1 MALNLGVLSAAVTLY
16 NKDYLNKLKELE
28 NKSDSTFSKIA
39 QMAAGYLSLRAIT
52 SFAEKSI
59 QTFSDLEEETN
70 KFNVVFQNMGKET
83 ERVLSELQKYYGLS
97 ELSAKKMLAGT
108 GDMLTGFGFE
118 RKVALDL
125 SEAAAKLGADLAS
138 FSNYAGGA
146 SGATSALTKAM
157 LGETEGAK
165 MLGIVIRQDSEEY
178 KNYMR
183 QAMTTGLRIDA
194 LGKTF
199 YAASEQQAKA
209 IAAMN
214 IAYEQSP
221 NAIGDFVRS
230 QDSLANQTRILQN
243 NLETFYAT
251 VGKDMQE
258 SFAGGLS
265 IGNKLIKIY
274 TDLSPATRG
283 LVNNTTMLAGAMLLL
298 GKSGLL
304 VKANL
309 AIGQIVRNNAAMYL
323 RMSRAATV
331 AGKSQIFFAGTLRGV
346 KAAAVGLNAA
356 LGPLGWA
363 MLALSAG
370 YMAYNYIME
379 KYNSELE
386 GAVNLANKQVE
397 SAREAAVAHQQ
408 QAQSAQDSMSRLEE
422 LSKYER
428 LSNVEREEAEKL
440 ISNLTKLYPKLD
452 VAIDKTTGK
461 LKIGAGA
468 LKEMNEAQRKQAF
481 KDTGSELQAN
491 VAQTTALQEQLHSQ
505 LSTFWG
511 RLDFMA
517 DNTARNLISAFGGV
531 PKKEADFGTDLQ
543 NELQSITKLKTAE
556 EQIAAFKQLQN
567 KLLKQNQQQ
576 EADTAGKIIKNL
588 EAQIAQ
594 QKKLNELRKEGA
606 KVIKPKAKTV
616 QEQKQIS
623 EQQRRAMIS
632 AQAQV
637 FDIEFSNADASKQ
650 VQMLQEKIQE
660 AFKGVSG
667 RFSTVDA
674 FVGSD
679 FGKLSEKELEDVKTI
694 LNLQKQI
701 DAIKKR
707 SAESFT
713 SEQESYAKFLAQR
726 AKTERQKQIEQQ
738 IDKLQSGGDVA
749 GARAIAQAQLDKIKR
764 DAETAKRNFVIAL
777 QEAEKDKILTEE
789 ERKNLQ
795 KLKAQMQETLS
806 DQDRWHG
813 RIDRSIVSGAKDSK
827 NATIVGGWSLSGLA
841 SRLGGSIAPEQE
853 TARNTKKS
861 LDVLNDINRNIKNNQ
876 GMIYR

>member
-1 MALNLGVLSAAVTLY
+1 MALNLGVMYAAVTLY

-28 NKSDSTFSKIA
+28 NKSDSSFSKIA

-52 SFAEKSI
+52 SFAQKSI

-125 SEAAAKLGADLAS
+125 SEAAAKLGSDLAS

-157 LGETEGAK
+157 LGETESAK

-178 KNYMR
+178 KNYMK

-194 LGKTF
+194 LGRTF

-230 QDSLANQTRILQN
+230 QDSIANQTRILQN

-265 IGNKLIKIY
+265 IGNKLIEVY
-274 TDLSPATRG
+274 TNLSPAARG
-283 LVNNTTMLAGAMLLL
+283 LANNATMLAGAMILL
-298 GKSGLL
+298 GKSGAL

-323 RMSRAATV
+323 KMSRAATV
-331 AGKSQIFFAGTLRGV
+331 AGKSQIFFAGSLRGV
-346 KAAAVGLNAA
+346 KAAATGLYAA
-356 LGPLGWA
+356 LGPLGVA

-370 YMAYNYIME
+370 YMAYDYIME

-397 SAREAAVAHQQ
+397 SARESAVAHQQ

-440 ISNLTKLYPKLD
+440 ISNLTQLYPKLD
-452 VAIDKTTGK
+452 IAIDKTTGK
-461 LKIGAGA
+461 LKIGAEA
-468 LKEMNEAQRKQAF
+468 FKEMNEAQRKQAL
-481 KDTGSELQAN
+481 KDTGVEFQAN
-491 VAQTTALQEQLHSQ
+491 ISQTTALQNQLHSQ

-511 RLDFMA
+511 RLSFMV
-517 DNTARNLISAFGGV
+517 DNAARNNLRALGLT
-531 PKKEADFGTDLQ
+531 PTKDPNWGTDLQ
-543 NELQSITKLKTAE
+543 NELQGITKLKTAE
-556 EQIAAFKQLQN
+556 EQVAAFKQLQN
-567 KLLKQNQQQ
+567 KLLAENKTE
-576 EADTAGKIIKNL
+576 EADTAAKIIKNL
-588 EAQIAQ
+588 EQQIDY
-594 QKKLNELRKEGA
+594 QKKLNDLRKEGA
-606 KVIKPKAKTV
+606 KAIKPKAETV
-616 QEQKQIS
+616 QEQKQVS

-632 AQAQV
+632 AQNQM

-650 VQMLQEKIQE
+650 VQMLQERIQE

-679 FGKLSEKELEDVKTI
+679 FGQLSEKELEDVKTI
-694 LNLQKQI
+694 L
-701 DAIKKR
+701 
-707 SAESFT
+707 
-713 SEQESYAKFLAQR
+713 
-726 AKTERQKQIEQQ
+726 
-738 IDKLQSGGDVA
+738 
-749 GARAIAQAQLDKIKR
+749 
-764 DAETAKRNFVIAL
+764 
-777 QEAEKDKILTEE
+777 
-789 ERKNLQ
+789 
-795 KLKAQMQETLS
+795 
-806 DQDRWHG
+806 
-813 RIDRSIVSGAKDSK
+813 
-827 NATIVGGWSLSGLA
+827 SL
-841 SRLGGSIAPEQE
+841 R
-853 TARNTKKS
+853 R
-861 LDVLNDINRNIKNNQ
+861 R
-876 GMIYR
+876 